1 MLTDGTAVSIAAGV
15 TTNVFAGRPIEFL
28 GAPSNITILADADAA
43 GQTCQILVNNGG
55 QQFAPVAAGVPLN
68 VATAPG
74 VGPKNDEDVL
84 VTFGVQAGSRLQ
96 FNITNTSGAAVIS
109 RWRAI
114 ITP

>member
-1 MLTDGTAVSIAAGV
+1 MLTDGTAVSIAAGA

-28 GAPSNITILADADAA
+28 GAPSNITLLADADAA
-43 GQTCQILVNNGG
+43 GLTAQVLVNNGG
-55 QQFAPVAAGVPLN
+55 QQFAPLAAGVPLN
-68 VATAPG
+68 AATAAG

-84 VTFGVQAGSRLQ
+84 TTFAVQAGSRLQ
-96 FNITNTSGAAVIS
+96 FNVTNTTAGAVIT